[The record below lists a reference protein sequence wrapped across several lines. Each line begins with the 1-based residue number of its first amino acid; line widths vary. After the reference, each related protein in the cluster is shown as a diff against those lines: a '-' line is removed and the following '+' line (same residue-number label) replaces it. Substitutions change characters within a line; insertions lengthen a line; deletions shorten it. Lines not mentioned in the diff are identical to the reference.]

1 MGVSG
6 RSGAEGVS
14 WRAFRPPAVV
24 NQKKLRE
31 RKLTRSRTM
40 VPRLDKDLG
49 GADLQQGWWQ
59 GLRINVHTVFTHTV
73 LTLLPGAVQTF
84 EHLSQELF
92 QTVFEHLSQKLF
104 KTLVQ
109 LFEHLSQYVS
119 R

>member
-49 GADLQQGWWQ
+49 GADLQQGWWRSERL
-59 GLRINVHTVFTHTV
+59 GFFLN
-73 LTLLPGAVQTF
+73 LLEQMGTA
-84 EHLSQELF
+84 
-92 QTVFEHLSQKLF
+92 
-104 KTLVQ
+104 
-109 LFEHLSQYVS
+109 
-119 R
+119 